1 MTAEQ
6 YIQKLQKLSEKKMEG
21 LRNILKLTQEQ
32 SSVITEDSIEELQKI
47 IDLKQNEMD
56 KIDELDQAFEVY
68 YSRLKSM
75 MGVQSLE
82 EIRMSELTG
91 ATELKQTI
99 TTIYELT
106 KSIQMLENSNNN
118 KVREVLHKLGSE
130 IKQIK
135 QGQVINNGYNIGGKL
150 PPQSYFDTKK

>member
-1 MTAEQ
+1 MTADK
-6 YIQKLQKLSEKKMEG
+6 YIQKLQELSEKKMEG

-47 IDLKQNEMD
+47 IDLKQNEMN

-68 YSRLKSM
+68 YSRLKSL

-91 ATELKQTI
+91 STELKQTI
-99 TTIYELT
+99 TSIYELT

-118 KVREVLHKLGSE
+118 KVRAILHKLGSE

>member
-1 MTAEQ
+1 MTADK
-6 YIQKLQKLSEKKMEG
+6 YIQKLQELSEKKMGG

-47 IDLKQNEMD
+47 IDLKQSEMD

-68 YSRLKSM
+68 YSRLKSL

-82 EIRMSELTG
+82 EIRMSELSG
-91 ATELKQTI
+91 STELKQTI
-99 TTIYELT
+99 TSIYELT

-118 KVREVLHKLGSE
+118 KVRAILHKLGSE
-130 IKQIK
+130 IKQVK
-135 QGQVINNGYNIGGKL
+135 QGQVINNGYNIGSKL

>member
-21 LRNILKLTQEQ
+21 LRNILKLTQKQ

-91 ATELKQTI
+91 STELKQTI
-99 TTIYELT
+99 TSIYELT

-118 KVREVLHKLGSE
+118 KVREILNKLGSE

>member
-21 LRNILKLTQEQ
+21 LRNILKLTQKQ

-75 MGVQSLE
+75 MGIQSLE
-82 EIRMSELTG
+82 EIRMSELNG
-91 ATELKQTI
+91 STELKQTI
-99 TTIYELT
+99 TSIYELT

-118 KVREVLHKLGSE
+118 KVREILNKLGSE